1 MLDNTLLDLQSNE
14 FWQLYIP
21 DNVFIQSSLS
31 YLTLLILN
39 SAL

>member
-14 FWQLYIP
+14 FWQLR